1 MELESEET
9 AEKRTLESI
18 ESGTVAAC
26 SGMRL
31 TDKGTEKGTESDSG
45 AGIGSGSA
53 GIGGGMITI
62 AGGSVYAAASVGA
75 GIGGGYK
82 GTSGS
87 IVISGGDVEARGGEY
102 NSTVKAVAI
111 GPETPMVRNN
121 SFTLKASR
129 KRKSNGRI
137 QRVDPAKYTRS
148 ILEMSRPS
156 SIREPV

>member
-1 MELESEET
+1 
-9 AEKRTLESI
+9 
-18 ESGTVAAC
+18 
-26 SGMRL
+26 MRL

-102 NSTVKAVAI
+102 NSTVKALGNASGTLNDFYRQMLVEA
-111 GPETPMVRNN
+111 PENRQN
-121 SFTLKASR
+121 SVELIKP
-129 KRKSNGRI
+129 KH
-137 QRVDPAKYTRS
+137 TRS

>member
-1 MELESEET
+1 MSCIRLRALMELESEET
-9 AEKRTLESI
+9 AERDMARS
-18 ESGTVAAC
+18 
-26 SGMRL
+26 RL
-31 TDKGTEKGTESDSG
+31 KGKEKGTESDSG

-102 NSTVKAVAI
+102 NRSVKAVAI
-111 GPETPMVRNN
+111 GPETVDGTNN
-121 SFTLKASR
+121 SFTLKA
-129 KRKSNGRI
+129 RKSNGRI
-137 QRVDPAKYTRS
+137 PWS
-148 ILEMSRPS
+148 
-156 SIREPV
+156 